1 MIRGRY
7 DAYLVYGM
15 VIRRR
20 GMAPILVTVL
30 LLALTLSVAFGE
42 SLLDAAQIKQGSLV
56 PMAYATEEA
65 LTKEVGDVVNFKVK
79 VKNTGNTETGYIVIV
94 KWSLHGEGEWETA
107 CIEDIWLAPD
117 QYEHLEMG
125 CLEITEP
132 MAGNYYDVKF
142 LLYEYETEQ
151 LLDEETLEAAWYVE
165 EHIVAG
171 TFVDAWVY

>member
-1 MIRGRY
+1 MIQRRY

-15 VIRRR
+15 AIRRR
-20 GMAPILVTVL
+20 GMAPILVTVV

-56 PMAYATEEA
+56 PMAYATEEG
-65 LTKEVGDVVNFKVK
+65 LTKEVGEVVNFK

-107 CIEDIWLAPD
+107 CVEDLWLTPD
-117 QYEHLEMG
+117 QYEHLELG
-125 CLEITEP
+125 CLEITEE
-132 MAGNYYDVKF
+132 MAGKYYDVKF

-151 LLDEETLEAAWYVE
+151 LLDEKTLEAAWYVE
-165 EHIVAG
+165 ERIVAG
-171 TFVDAWVY
+171 TFVDA

>member
-1 MIRGRY
+1 
-7 DAYLVYGM
+7 M

-20 GMAPILVTVL
+20 GMAPIRVTVL

-56 PMAYATEEA
+56 PMASATEEG
-65 LTKEVGDVVNFKVK
+65 LTKEVGGVVNFKVK

-94 KWSLHGEGEWETA
+94 KWSLTGEGEWETA
-107 CIEDIWLAPD
+107 CVEDVWLEPD
-117 QYEHLEMG
+117 QYEHLELG
-125 CLEITEP
+125 CLEITED

-151 LLDEETLEAAWYVE
+151 LLDEETLESAWYVE